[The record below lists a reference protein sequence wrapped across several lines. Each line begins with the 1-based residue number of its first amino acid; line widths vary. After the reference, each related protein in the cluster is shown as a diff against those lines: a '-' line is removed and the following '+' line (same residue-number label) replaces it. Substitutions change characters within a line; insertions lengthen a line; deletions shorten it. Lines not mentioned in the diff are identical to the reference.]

1 MDQLKELI
9 IEDVVLKHP
18 NFEKEF
24 ILYVDASGGG
34 LGAVLSQEDEKGKIR
49 PIAFASKTLVGA
61 QNNYSATEMEML
73 GMHWAVTKQFRP
85 YLIGSNFTVVTDHQA
100 LKGIMKS
107 NEGSKRI
114 EKWRLNIQSFVD
126 QMKIEYRPGK
136 KNQNADALSREWK
149 TKEEA
154 KIALQQIFRPKRLK
168 TTQFKVKTA

>member
-107 NEGSKRI
+107 NEGSK
-114 EKWRLNIQSFVD
+114 
-126 QMKIEYRPGK
+126 
-136 KNQNADALSREWK
+136 
-149 TKEEA
+149 
-154 KIALQQIFRPKRLK
+154 
-168 TTQFKVKTA
+168 